1 MLLLKIDYGFTFK
14 EAKKEWFIISNEK
27 CDWNNKLILLVDDKF
42 ITKTHL
48 IQPGFTYPIFC

>member
-14 EAKKEWFIISNEK
+14 KVIKESFIISNK
-27 CDWNNKLILLVDDKF
+27 KYDWNHKLIFLVDDKF

-48 IQPGFTYPIFC
+48 IQPGFT